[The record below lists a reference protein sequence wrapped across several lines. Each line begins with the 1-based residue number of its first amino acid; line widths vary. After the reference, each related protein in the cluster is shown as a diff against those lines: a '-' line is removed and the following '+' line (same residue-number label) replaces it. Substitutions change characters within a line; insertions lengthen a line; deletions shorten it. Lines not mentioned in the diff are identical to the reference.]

1 MSKQEKN
8 TYEEGGDKTK
18 VQQRRKEE
26 QHTLLLHPLH
36 EGLLLLLVIPL
47 LQLLLRNSHH
57 NPLLPLQHKLRVVR
71 KLVSQHH
78 LRVIQVAR
86 LPSRR
91 ALEEEGVVVPLSDVL
106 ELGDQL
112 QNYEES
118 KKKRM
123 MRYDKE
129 ELQLAKLVSPGVA
142 SRYPISQ
149 NDLTQPATSVSVQFS
164 SVQCSSV
171 QFQCQFGFRLSS
183 VSVQRRS
190 SYPYRHLGIPDCLSI
205 GDLGGL
211 LGLRIGNRH
220 LEDHTHSGPPLFL
233 HNSTQGKKKTALG
246 NKRMKESQKL
256 SPRYL

>member
-129 ELQLAKLVSPGVA
+129 GLKLAKLVSPGVA

-149 NDLTQPATSVSVQFS
+149 DDLTQPATSVSVQFS
-164 SVQCSSV
+164 SVQ
-171 QFQCQFGFRLSS
+171 FSS
-183 VSVQRRS
+183 VSVSIRFPFKFSFSSEKVIISIPPSWHSRLSLHRR
-190 SYPYRHLGIPDCLSI
+190 PWWP
-205 GDLGGL
+205 
-211 LGLRIGNRH
+211 
-220 LEDHTHSGPPLFL
+220 SGPP
-233 HNSTQGKKKTALG
+233 H
-246 NKRMKESQKL
+246 RE
-256 SPRYL
+256 